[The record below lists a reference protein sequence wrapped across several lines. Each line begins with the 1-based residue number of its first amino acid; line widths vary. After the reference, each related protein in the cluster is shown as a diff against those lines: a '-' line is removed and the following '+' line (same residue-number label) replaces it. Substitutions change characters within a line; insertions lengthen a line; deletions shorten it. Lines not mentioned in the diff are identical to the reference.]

1 MAKPGGKA
9 AAGAKSAKPRILP
22 PERLTATHD
31 VSGFQNGSHPSLDE
45 WLRDRALASEGLS
58 ARTYVVC
65 AAELPNSVAG
75 YYAITTAMEQRLSLP
90 SARLRRGMPEQ
101 IPLML
106 IGRLAVDHRYQGIG
120 LGADLLADALKRCL
134 AVSEVAGVRAVV
146 THAVDDAAMAFYQR
160 HGFVA
165 SPLGERVMMM
175 PIETVRALFAS
186 Q

>member
-1 MAKPGGKA
+1 MAKSGGKTP
-9 AAGAKSAKPRILP
+9 AGAKPRILR
-22 PERLTATHD
+22 PERLTAAHD

-65 AAELPNSVAG
+65 AAEPPNPVVG

-90 SARLRRGMPEQ
+90 SAKLRRGMPEQ
-101 IPLML
+101 VPLML
-106 IGRLAVDHRYQGIG
+106 IGRLAVDHRYHGIG
-120 LGADLLADALKRCL
+120 LGTDLLADALKRCL
-134 AVSEVAGVRAVV
+134 TVSEVAGVRAVV
-146 THAVDDAAMAFYQR
+146 THAIDDAAMAFYRR
-160 HGFVA
+160 HGFLN
-165 SPLGERVMMM
+165 SPLGEKVMMM